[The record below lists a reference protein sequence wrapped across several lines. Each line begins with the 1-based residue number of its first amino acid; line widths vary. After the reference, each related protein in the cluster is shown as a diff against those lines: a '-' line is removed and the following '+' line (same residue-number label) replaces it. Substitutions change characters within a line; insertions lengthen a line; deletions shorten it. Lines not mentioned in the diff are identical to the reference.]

1 MAWISWRE
9 IRVNPPAHS
18 ANCVKVQISAEG
30 GLTTSVSN
38 PVSRNVCAAW
48 TRVED
53 SGDSTP
59 RTFINLEFFIRL
71 LEIHFVAHKGCI
83 GLPLYPN
90 PKHFY
95 IGKHVWA
102 TMGMCV
108 CLGCMYGCTNRYMI
122 NMIDYRVGT
131 VMREQTERPSVRR
144 PTNHL

>member
-1 MAWISWRE
+1 VAWISWRE

-18 ANCVKVQISAEG
+18 ANCVKVRISAEG
-30 GLTTSVSN
+30 GGWTASVSD

-59 RTFINLEFFIRL
+59 RTLNHLEFFIRL

-83 GLPLYPN
+83 GLRLYPN

-95 IGKHVWA
+95 IGKHVGA
-102 TMGMCV
+102 SMGMCQS
-108 CLGCMYGCTNRYMI
+108 
-122 NMIDYRVGT
+122 RVWI
-131 VMREQTERPSVRR
+131 R
-144 PTNHL
+144 L